1 MTVQGVYLF
10 SDKHARKILS
20 VLVECT
26 HSIACTQEI
35 PLSAAML
42 AINIVF
48 TPICTAVVSLRIWV
62 RLTSRCFGLEDWLM
76 CIGAVSLKWFDA
88 R

>member
-10 SDKHARKILS
+10 SEKHARKILS

-42 AINIVF
+42 A
-48 TPICTAVVSLRIWV
+48 TLPGCA
-62 RLTSRCFGLEDWLM
+62 LERR
-76 CIGAVSLKWFDA
+76 V
-88 R
+88 